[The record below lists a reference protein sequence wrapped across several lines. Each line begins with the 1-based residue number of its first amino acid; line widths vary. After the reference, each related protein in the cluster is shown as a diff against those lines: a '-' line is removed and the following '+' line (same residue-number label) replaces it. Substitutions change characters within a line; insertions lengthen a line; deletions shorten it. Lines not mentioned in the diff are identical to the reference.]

1 MRLKIPP
8 VGVFALFAALM
19 WIIERHVSVIRFRS
33 LLMAGA
39 LILIGGGV
47 ALAGV
52 VAFRKARTTVN
63 PYKIEDCNELVT
75 SGIYALSRNPM
86 YLGMAIILGG
96 WGFWLGEMLTLLGV
110 AGFMVCMTYFQIR
123 PEEEVLTAK
132 FGKSFEEYC
141 QKTGRW
147 I

>member
-1 MRLKIPP
+1 
-8 VGVFALFAALM
+8 
-19 WIIERHVSVIRFRS
+19 
-33 LLMAGA
+33 
-39 LILIGGGV
+39 
-47 ALAGV
+47 
-52 VAFRKARTTVN
+52 
-63 PYKIEDCNELVT
+63 
-75 SGIYALSRNPM
+75 M

>member
-1 MRLKIPP
+1 MKLKIPP
-8 VGVFALFAALM
+8 VGVFMLFALLM
-19 WIIERHVSVIRFRS
+19 WIVARSVSVISFRS
-33 LLMAGA
+33 LLLAGVF
-39 LILIGGGV
+39 IVVGGCV

-52 VAFRKARTTVN
+52 IAFRKAQTTVN
-63 PYKIEDCNELVT
+63 PYKIEESSALVA

-86 YLGMAIILGG
+86 YLGMAIMLVG
-96 WGFWLGEMLTLLGV
+96 WAFGLGEMLTLLGV
-110 AGFMVCMTYFQIR
+110 LGFMVYMTYFQIR
-123 PEEEVLTAK
+123 PEERALKAK